1 MMSFHFTLAHTNKGF
16 HLVFSFSGVRTE
28 DNAFGQPF
36 IEIYLPV
43 DEENVMHKAH
53 MEPKN

>member
-1 MMSFHFTLAHTNKGF
+1 MSFHFTLAHTNKGF
-16 HLVFSFSGVRTE
+16 HLVFSFSGIRTE